1 VGQGNTGR
9 APTASETDIGRGE
22 DAGGSRIFDKHS
34 DCEPPQQLYAAATTI
49 VLYAMAT
56 MNDNYS
62 SADQRQH
69 PQTVERA
76 SSFPFPPDR
85 LARLNA

>member
-1 VGQGNTGR
+1 VGQRNTGR
-9 APTASETDIGRGE
+9 TPTASETDTGHGE
-22 DAGGSRIFDKHS
+22 NAGGSRFVDEHR
-34 DCEPPQQLYAAATTI
+34 DCAPPQQLYVAATTI

-69 PQTVERA
+69 PQTAERA
-76 SSFPFPPDR
+76 FSFPIPPAR
-85 LARLNA
+85 PARLNA